1 MPSNLHH
8 NEGVVLLGIVQII
21 LGFVFIFMAYAGH
34 KILPSKESLT
44 RMQRLLLPV
53 WAMILAVVFLSIQYY
68 LNLPGSGSISDN
80 SIKMTISIMG
90 LISIGL
96 SYFIENLKLERKS
109 KRITLFTFLA
119 GKKISYFHL
128 CLMAVGVL
136 FVWLG
141 YDSIF
146 N

>member
-1 MPSNLHH
+1 MLSLHP

-21 LGFVFIFMAYAGH
+21 LGFVFILMAFIGH
-34 KILPSKESLT
+34 KILSDKDSLT
-44 RMQRLLLPV
+44 RLQRSLLPFGV
-53 WAMILAVVFLSIQYY
+53 IILGVAFLSIQYY
-68 LNLPGSGSISDN
+68 LNLPASGNISDN
-80 SIKMTISIMG
+80 TIKMTISIMG
-90 LISIGL
+90 LIAIGL

-109 KRITLFTFLA
+109 KRVTLFTYLA

-128 CLMAVGVL
+128 CLVAVGVL

-146 N
+146 I